1 MSAVTTTNEREI
13 DIMSLDLQQLSAL
26 KTQFENELNEI
37 GRQLEA
43 LHGARNRFLSSKVA
57 VEQVQGYDDNSQVM
71 IPLANSL
78 YVPGTIVDSNKYLM
92 ELGTGYF
99 CEKSGEASIALIER
113 KTQLVV
119 DSMKKIE
126 EVGMSKR
133 QQLSGV
139 EQVMRLK
146 LHQSQQ

>member
-1 MSAVTTTNEREI
+1 MTIENERQI
-13 DIMSLDLQQLSAL
+13 DVMSLDLQQLNAL

-37 GRQLEA
+37 GRQLES
-43 LHGARNRFLSSKVA
+43 LHSAKNRFLSSKVA
-57 VEQVQGYDDNSQVM
+57 IEQVQGYGNDNKVM

-78 YVPGTIVDSNKYLM
+78 YVPGTVVDSDKYLM

-99 CEKSGEASIALIER
+99 CEKNGEQSIALIER

-119 DSMKKIE
+119 DSIKKIE

-139 EQVMRLK
+139 EQVMRMK
-146 LHQSQQ
+146 LQQQQQQ